1 MPASTVSVVKV
12 KDPDGQTWRVTRR
25 WVPWRRRLRGVVDGI
40 PSPPSGL
47 GDDPI
52 SATIAAIFLI
62 IAIPFLL
69 VGLIALVELLLVLL
83 LLPVALVGRVCF
95 GRHWVVEA
103 RKGFSV
109 EWDERSGG
117 WRTSGLRIRGVAES
131 LQRGEGPPPQRDVN
145 AS

>member
-1 MPASTVSVVKV
+1 MI
-12 KDPDGQTWRVTRR
+12 
-25 WVPWRRRLRGVVDGI
+25 DGI

-52 SATIAAIFLI
+52 SAIIAIIFLV
-62 IAIPFLL
+62 IAIPFLVL
-69 VGLIALVELLLVLL
+69 GLIALVELLLVLL
-83 LLPVALVGRVCF
+83 LLPVALVGRVIF

-109 EWDERSGG
+109 EWDERSGD
-117 WRTSGLRIRGVAES
+117 WQASGLRIRAVADALE
-131 LQRGEGPPPQRDVN
+131 RGAGPPPKSDVS